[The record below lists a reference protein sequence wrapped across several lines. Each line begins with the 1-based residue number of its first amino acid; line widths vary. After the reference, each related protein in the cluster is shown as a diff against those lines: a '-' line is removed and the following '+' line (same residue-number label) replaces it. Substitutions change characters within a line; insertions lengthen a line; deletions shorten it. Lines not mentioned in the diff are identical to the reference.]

1 MVLDGQEFRRRARRY
16 ARKAALDFRFETG
29 KGKGSHGR
37 LYVGERSTTV
47 KRTEISRSL
56 LHAMLKDLGIEKGEF

>member
-1 MVLDGQEFRRRARRY
+1 MDGREFTRRAKRY
-16 ARKAALDFRFETG
+16 ARKAGLDFRFETG

-37 LYVGERSTTV
+37 LYISGRSTTV

-56 LHAMLKDLGIEKGEF
+56 LYAMLKDLGIEKGDF